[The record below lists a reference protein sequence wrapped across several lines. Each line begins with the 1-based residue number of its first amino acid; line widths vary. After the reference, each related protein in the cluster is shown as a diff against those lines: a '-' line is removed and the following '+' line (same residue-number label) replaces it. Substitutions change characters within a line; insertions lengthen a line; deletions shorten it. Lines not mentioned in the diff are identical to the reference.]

1 MEAKKEIFDRVEQ
14 SFTLFK
20 GNYKQIFLPLFVY
33 NILSYVVFFVLFF
46 VFMLLAWTSLL
57 SVWNINTEQLSPSI
71 FLSSFWIIILI
82 LSVILLILWIISI
95 LILYIPFFIWT
106 VKTIKQV
113 YNWEEINCKE
123 NIISS
128 FSDIL
133 KSFKTYWYIF
143 VYVFLIPTLLF
154 IFPLLILIY
163 SNIKES
169 ELIWYIAVYIFSLSI
184 LFFTIIVIYRWFRS
198 VFSIYSAIDKNEYT
212 KENFDFSIS
221 ITKSK
226 IWRIFWNFLLI
237 WLIVGF
243 LSSILE
249 WIAWLIVSESWV
261 SGIMKTG
268 NYLKDIINYISSLK
282 DDIYNAFS
290 ILEAI
295 IYSAVSAIFS
305 AFILVFSYIFFKRLE
320 IENSPK
326 EEKSI

>member
-20 GNYKQIFLPLFVY
+20 GNFKQIFLPLFVY

-46 VFMLLAWTSLL
+46 VFMLLAWTSL
-57 SVWNINTEQLSPSI
+57 STSIWEMNIGYLSPSTFFDSI
-71 FLSSFWIIILI
+71 WIINLI
-82 LSVILLILWIISI
+82 SSVVIFIVWIISI
-95 LILYIPFFIWT
+95 LIFYIPFFIWT
-106 VKTIKQV
+106 IKTIKQA
-113 YNWEEINCKE
+113 YNWEEIDCKE

-143 VYVFLIPTLLF
+143 AYVLIPALLF
-154 IFPLLILIY
+154 IFTWFILILWIINENELLR
-163 SNIKES
+163 NIAWWI
-169 ELIWYIAVYIFSLSI
+169 LILSVL
-184 LFFTIIVIYRWFRS
+184 LFVIMTIYRWLRS
-198 VFSIYSAIDKNEYT
+198 IFSIYSSVDKNEYT

-237 WLIVGF
+237 WLIIIF
-243 LSSILE
+243 SSSMLE
-249 WIAWLIVSESWV
+249 WIVWLIIPESWV
-261 SGIMKTG
+261 SEMVETG
-268 NYLKDIINYISSLK
+268 NESKDIINYILSLR
-282 DDIYNAFS
+282 DNMYNVFY
-290 ILEAI
+290 ILESL
-295 IYSAVSAIFS
+295 IYSAISTTFS

-320 IENSPK
+320 IENSHK